1 MKRDLEKR
9 LDDFENSETVSR
21 LRESSPL
28 PNQVDALA
36 YFLMAFNQ
44 AVYAAGRMLRIE
56 NTKALLA
63 DPMQLIL
70 IAPIGT
76 FAPKFKQ
83 LVLVLRPWMLER
95 SEQAWSRATEVA
107 VRNFDFRLI
116 QSMFGMRFSSSFLR
130 LNDFLNDVGQLIDS
144 SLRTTS
150 CESVIERWPQI
161 AAQIAA
167 TFGSDQI

>member
-1 MKRDLEKR
+1 MKRDLETR
-9 LDDFENSETVSR
+9 PGYLEISESASR

-28 PNQVDALA
+28 PNQVNALV

-44 AVYAAGRMLRIE
+44 AVYAAGRMLGIE

-63 DPMQLIL
+63 DPMQLTL
-70 IAPIGT
+70 IAPVGT
-76 FAPKFKQ
+76 FRPKFRQ
-83 LVLVLRPWMLER
+83 LAWVVSPWMTEESR
-95 SEQAWSRATEVA
+95 QAWNDVIEVA
-107 VRNFDFRLI
+107 VTNFDFRLI
-116 QSMFGMRFSSSFLR
+116 QSMFGMHFSSSFWR
-130 LNDFLNDVGQLIDS
+130 LNDFLNDVGQLIDP

-167 TFGSDQI
+167 TFGSEQV